1 MGNQYI
7 NAGYNE
13 NAVAFWSEPPE
24 LVYCGDSVVQPDND
38 ETCDAGEGNM
48 NQYSACNDECRCN
61 NSFAFNEELGQCLCT
76 AVDEG
81 ATIDAIET
89 SSVQGD
95 ANDVTVAVSV

>member
-24 LVYCGDSVVQPDND
+24 LVYCGDSVVQADND

-61 NSFAFNEELGQCLCT
+61 DGFAFNEELGQCLCT